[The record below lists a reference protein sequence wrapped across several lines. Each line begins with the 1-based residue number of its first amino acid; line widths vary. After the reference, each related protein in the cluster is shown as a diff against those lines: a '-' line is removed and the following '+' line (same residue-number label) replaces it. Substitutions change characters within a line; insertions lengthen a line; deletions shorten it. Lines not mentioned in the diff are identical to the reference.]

1 MTNTI
6 NALYLKVAE
15 DYDDGRLGSIWYGM
29 KKIHA
34 APDYHSQLQDMYNL
48 IHCETVEHFSICT
61 HKGNVFDVWLD
72 EEGKLV
78 SPKKFPCIPLMY
90 NKELRDI
97 IVGNCIITK
106 SNPEGDIEEITE
118 EDVNEFLEFLK
129 LSWRDACNGLDI
141 LDLQKLS

>member
-6 NALYLKVAE
+6 NVLYLEVS
-15 DYDDGRLGSIWYGM
+15 DPYDSPAFGIIQYGM

-34 APDYHSQLQDMYNL
+34 APDYRNQLQDMYKL
-48 IHCETVEHFSICT
+48 IGCETVEHFSICT

-78 SPKKFPCIPLMY
+78 NPNKRPCIPIMY
-90 NKELRDI
+90 KGELRDV

-118 EDVNEFLEFLK
+118 EEVNEFLEFLK
-129 LSWRDACNGLDI
+129 ISWKDACKGLDI
-141 LDLQKLS
+141 PDLQELS

>member
-6 NALYLKVAE
+6 NSLFLQVAE
-15 DYDDGRLGSIWYGM
+15 DSAKVGIIQYGM
-29 KKIHA
+29 KRIHS
-34 APDYHSQLQDMYNL
+34 APDYRSQLQDMYNL
-48 IHCETVEHFSICT
+48 IGCQTVEHFSVCT

-72 EEGKLV
+72 EEGKLIT
-78 SPKKFPCIPLMY
+78 PNKLPCIPLVY
-90 NKELRDI
+90 KGEIRDV

-129 LSWRDACNGLDI
+129 ISWKYACKGIDI